1 MSIVVCPFV
10 LFLLAIV
17 LSVLLRYTGSDC
29 PFGIFKL
36 FLDINTFY
44 LPCYRLEVFSGNLV
58 SSTNKTER
66 HDISEIL
73 LKVVL
78 NTITLSLTP
87 YYLSTSVDC
96 EHFYFIGVCWVY
108 GDPHY
113 VTFDGKHYMFQGA
126 CRYVLAK
133 AINGDFSVVV
143 GNMPCGSTGVTC
155 TKNAEITIKGIKM
168 HLIRGS
174 AVKIGNTTLNEQYI
188 SEGLEVATYSYWTSI
203 VAKTLGIEIMWDGGK

>member
-1 MSIVVCPFV
+1 
-10 LFLLAIV
+10 
-17 LSVLLRYTGSDC
+17 
-29 PFGIFKL
+29 
-36 FLDINTFY
+36 
-44 LPCYRLEVFSGNLV
+44 
-58 SSTNKTER
+58 
-66 HDISEIL
+66 
-73 LKVVL
+73 
-78 NTITLSLTP
+78 
-87 YYLSTSVDC
+87 
-96 EHFYFIGVCWVY
+96 
-108 GDPHY
+108 
-113 VTFDGKHYMFQGA
+113 MFQGS

-203 VAKTLGIEIMWDGGK
+203 VAKTLGIEIMWDGGM